1 MPCVT
6 RQLRFWAN
14 THYLRISEE
23 NLRISERIL
32 YNGKGLISKN
42 GYDIIFLS
50 KRVIK
55 YGT

>member
-23 NLRISERIL
+23 NLRILECIL

-42 GYDIIFLS
+42 GYDM
-50 KRVIK
+50 IK
-55 YGT
+55 IMR